1 VLALLLDRHGV
12 LRLVFVCV
20 YFSLLRDWS
29 VSVLCVATSG
39 GRTSPAVFTVKWTMR
54 VCNICPTTQTVSAVL
69 SHVIPY
75 KKIWI
80 QKHNRRKK
88 VWYALQFILSILFP
102 PHFARALFLKPW
114 RNKKENLDFKITFC
128 SETYYARGLTPPFD
142 CYCLIH
148 CFCLF
153 LISLFIVNS
162 YPLGFF

>member
-1 VLALLLDRHGV
+1 MLAFLLGRHGV

-54 VCNICPTTQTVSAVL
+54 VCNIYPTTQTVSTVL

-88 VWYALQFILSILFP
+88 VWYAPTVHTDHTSPYFSRHVLLVLCFWNLDVTKKKTSILKL
-102 PHFARALFLKPW
+102 LFVPKHIMLEAW
-114 RNKKENLDFKITFC
+114 HHHSTVTV
-128 SETYYARGLTPPFD
+128 S
-142 CYCLIH
+142 
-148 CFCLF
+148 
-153 LISLFIVNS
+153 SIVFV
-162 YPLGFF
+162 YF